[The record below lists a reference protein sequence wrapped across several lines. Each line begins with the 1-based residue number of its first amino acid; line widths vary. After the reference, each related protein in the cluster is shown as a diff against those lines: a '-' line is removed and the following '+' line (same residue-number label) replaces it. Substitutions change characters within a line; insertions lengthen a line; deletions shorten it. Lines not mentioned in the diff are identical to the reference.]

1 MKRAVCVAIAIITI
15 MGLMTGCASNVVFK
29 RNSADMDVLKSNI
42 EFSFDVFSRLNEE
55 DSDKNIFISPLS
67 ISTAL
72 SMTVQGAENTT
83 KDDIMKALKYDGQ
96 DLEKVNECYKYLLD
110 YLSKADKNIELDINN
125 SIWIKEGKKIKKD
138 FLNVNKDVFNAYVT
152 ELDFSK
158 ESAADD
164 INKWISKSTKN
175 KITKMIDSPIPDSI
189 VMYLINAIYF
199 KGGWAEKYNKDHTFN
214 TEFHT
219 DGGEAKEVMMMTRKG
234 KIEYGAKDDFKV
246 VRLPYG
252 KGKTSMY
259 CVLPAENVSIN
270 DFIKDLD
277 ADKWEEIKNSVSKV
291 EDVILNIPRFKIEYG
306 IKDLKDCLISMG
318 MGKAFSDE
326 ADFSGMSDEGL
337 CISNVLHK
345 AIIEVNEEG
354 SEAAGVTVV
363 EMKETAAILD
373 PPSFIAD
380 RPFLFFITEDI
391 TGTILFMGKLYD
403 SEKY

>member
-175 KITKMIDSPIPDSI
+175 KITKMIDSPIPDNI

-199 KGGWAEKYNKDHTFN
+199 KGGWAEKFNKDHTFN

-234 KIEYGAKDDFKV
+234 KIEYGAKDYFKV

-277 ADKWEEIKNSVSKV
+277 ADKWEEIKNSV
-291 EDVILNIPRFKIEYG
+291 
-306 IKDLKDCLISMG
+306 
-318 MGKAFSDE
+318 
-326 ADFSGMSDEGL
+326 
-337 CISNVLHK
+337 
-345 AIIEVNEEG
+345 
-354 SEAAGVTVV
+354 
-363 EMKETAAILD
+363 
-373 PPSFIAD
+373 
-380 RPFLFFITEDI
+380 
-391 TGTILFMGKLYD
+391 
-403 SEKY
+403 